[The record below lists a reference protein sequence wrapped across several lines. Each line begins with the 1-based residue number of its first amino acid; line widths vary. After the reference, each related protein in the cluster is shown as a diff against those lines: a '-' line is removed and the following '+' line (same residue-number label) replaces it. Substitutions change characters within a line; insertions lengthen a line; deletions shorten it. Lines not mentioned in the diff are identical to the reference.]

1 VLAKNR
7 NHLKTG
13 MFEYDDVFS
22 LPIETEELFAKI
34 LSWFNLAEKLEKLTV
49 NEQEYRNL
57 IEFFPNGILIQSGDK
72 IVFANETILKM
83 LGIND
88 GNVLLGSSVL
98 SRIHP
103 DYQAITKEKILTC
116 NNHQKHVESI
126 VQRMVRFDGKII
138 EVEMFA
144 YAVIYKGKPALE
156 IIIRDVT
163 KRKSAEQQLTHL
175 AYHDPL
181 TGLYNRTAFIETINQ
196 AILMARRYKRR
207 MAVLFLDL
215 DCFKNINDTLGHQKG
230 DLILQ
235 AVSERLLGCVRK
247 SDIVARFGGDEFTLA
262 ILDVV
267 DIGAV
272 ALVAQK
278 ILKIFSDP
286 IIIDDQAL
294 VITPSIG
301 ISIYPDDGEDPH
313 TLLRNADL
321 AMYLAK
327 KQGKNNYQYCKPEL
341 TKETKARAS
350 VQHRLKRALKNQ
362 DFQLLFQ
369 PKIDLNRGKIVGV
382 ETVLH
387 WTLSNGKTV
396 SPNEVALLAEETGL
410 TIPVIGWVLRESCL
424 QAKIWQDAGFM
435 DLKVAINISGC
446 HFKEPDFF
454 MMIKNILKETQFP
467 SRNLELEI
475 AERLLLQDID
485 NALGFLKRLKKIGV
499 QFSIDDFGTGYS
511 SLRYLKKLDADRLKI
526 DKMFVDDIMVNTNYD
541 AVTDVIIAIAHSL
554 KIKVVAVGIET
565 KEQALLLKQKNC
577 NEVQGDYF
585 CKPVSSEELLLFLK
599 KYPFIKMGN
608 SHPHDW

>member
-1 VLAKNR
+1 
-7 NHLKTG
+7 
-13 MFEYDDVFS
+13 
-22 LPIETEELFAKI
+22 
-34 LSWFNLAEKLEKLTV
+34 
-49 NEQEYRNL
+49 
-57 IEFFPNGILIQSGDK
+57 
-72 IVFANETILKM
+72 
-83 LGIND
+83 
-88 GNVLLGSSVL
+88 
-98 SRIHP
+98 
-103 DYQAITKEKILTC
+103 
-116 NNHQKHVESI
+116 
-126 VQRMVRFDGKII
+126 
-138 EVEMFA
+138 
-144 YAVIYKGKPALE
+144 
-156 IIIRDVT
+156 
-163 KRKSAEQQLTHL
+163 
-175 AYHDPL
+175 
-181 TGLYNRTAFIETINQ
+181 
-196 AILMARRYKRR
+196 
-207 MAVLFLDL
+207 
-215 DCFKNINDTLGHQKG
+215 
-230 DLILQ
+230 
-235 AVSERLLGCVRK
+235 
-247 SDIVARFGGDEFTLA
+247 VARFGGDEFTLA

>member
-1 VLAKNR
+1 
-7 NHLKTG
+7 